1 MYQALY
7 RSRRPEV
14 FSEVLGQKHI
24 IKILKHQIET
34 DTVSH
39 AYLFCGTRG
48 TGKTTVA
55 RLLAKAVNCTSKGER
70 PCGRCPNC
78 EAIARG
84 SFMDV
89 IEIDA
94 ASNNGVENIRELR
107 ESVKYPPQAGS
118 KKVYIVD
125 EDHMLSSGAFNALL
139 KTLEE
144 PPENVIFILCTTE
157 PQKLPQTIL
166 SRCMRLDF
174 KRVPQDILAA
184 DMRAIADQRGVSISE
199 GAIRLLAAN
208 ADGSVRDGLSILDQ
222 VLASGDKEIDR
233 DKVLEYLGTVGTEFF
248 TELTELVS
256 QRNTGEA
263 LALLDKALSDGKDA
277 KQLMKDWN
285 AHYRNLMITKF
296 MRDPEDLLNMSEDN
310 IKKVREQSAHISF
323 EEIEEAIRKVQMG
336 PQKKSKVVSD
346 EEKRLTA
353 YHEAGHAV
361 VSRALPKHM
370 EVHEVTIIPR
380 GMAGGYTMYLP
391 EDDNLF
397 ETKQEMF
404 NHVVVSMGGR
414 VAEKLKLDDISIG
427 ASGDIKQATSIAT
440 DMVTKYGFSSELGNV
455 NYGGDGEVF
464 LGAELAT
471 HKAYSEETA
480 AKIDEEIRRIIN
492 EATELA
498 EKILTE
504 HDDVLERV
512 AQALLLLETIDG
524 QQFEDLFTGKVTPEE
539 LKAER
544 DRLDKEKKLKN
555 KQEAEETERILEE
568 KAEIERRNA
577 EMAMHSE
584 EGFIQE
590 DDSDIRERE

>member
-125 EDHMLSSGAFNALL
+125 EVHMLSSGAFNALL

-184 DMRAIADQRGVSISE
+184 DMREIADQRGVSISE

-323 EEIEEAIRKVQMG
+323 EEIEEAIRRISKTINDARWSTQPRILLELDIVALSGAKGRYVPVEEPFSRSEPVVTEAPRPKVEVPVERPVERPEAMA
-336 PQKKSKVVSD
+336 
-346 EEKRLTA
+346 EK
-353 YHEAGHAV
+353 
-361 VSRALPKHM
+361 P
-370 EVHEVTIIPR
+370 
-380 GMAGGYTMYLP
+380 
-391 EDDNLF
+391 
-397 ETKQEMF
+397 
-404 NHVVVSMGGR
+404 
-414 VAEKLKLDDISIG
+414 VAEPK
-427 ASGDIKQATSIAT
+427 
-440 DMVTKYGFSSELGNV
+440 EP
-455 NYGGDGEVF
+455 E
-464 LGAELAT
+464 AEAEEPMT
-471 HKAYSEETA
+471 EAKESKETA
-480 AKIDEEIRRIIN
+480 AGPQPEEPSREAGDEPNSEPAAATEAPSQEDGRVNDLNRLWEEIMDEGETTGGSFNLIRSWTRLKGLRQNTYTIAV
-492 EATELA
+492 ATEFA
-498 EKILTE
+498 AKYVREKL
-504 HDDVLERV
+504 D
-512 AQALLLLETIDG
+512 TID
-524 QQFEDLFTGKVTPEE
+524 KIVSSV
-539 LKAER
+539 LKRSLRGSVVVE
-544 DRLDKEKKLKN
+544 N
-555 KQEAEETERILEE
+555 LEE
-568 KAEIERRNA
+568 VKKEQEPGTDYAKEIRDA
-577 EMAMHSE
+577 I
-584 EGFIQE
+584 GIDIKLE
-590 DDSDIRERE
+590 D

>member
-125 EDHMLSSGAFNALL
+125 EVHMLSSGAFNALL

-323 EEIEEAIRKVQMG
+323 EEIEEAIRRISKTINDARWSTQPRILLELDIVALSGAKGRFVPVEEPVFRPEPVVTEAPRPKVET
-336 PQKKSKVVSD
+336 PVERPVERP
-346 EEKRLTA
+346 EEMP
-353 YHEAGHAV
+353 EA
-361 VSRALPKHM
+361 
-370 EVHEVTIIPR
+370 
-380 GMAGGYTMYLP
+380 MAEKP
-391 EDDNLF
+391 
-397 ETKQEMF
+397 
-404 NHVVVSMGGR
+404 
-414 VAEKLKLDDISIG
+414 VAESREP
-427 ASGDIKQATSIAT
+427 
-440 DMVTKYGFSSELGNV
+440 V
-455 NYGGDGEVF
+455 
-464 LGAELAT
+464 AES
-471 HKAYSEETA
+471 KE
-480 AKIDEEIRRIIN
+480 
-492 EATELA
+492 
-498 EKILTE
+498 
-504 HDDVLERV
+504 
-512 AQALLLLETIDG
+512 
-524 QQFEDLFTGKVTPEE
+524 PES
-539 LKAER
+539 
-544 DRLDKEKKLKN
+544 
-555 KQEAEETERILEE
+555 EAEEPMAEAKEPEGTATGPQPEPSREAGNESNSEPAAATEAPSQEDGRSNDLNRLWEEIMDEGETTGGSFNLIRSWTRLKGLRQNTYTIAVATEFAAKYVREKLDTIDKIVSSVLKRSLRGSVVVENLEE
-568 KAEIERRNA
+568 VKKEQEPGTDYAKEIRDA
-577 EMAMHSE
+577 I
-584 EGFIQE
+584 GIDIKLE
-590 DDSDIRERE
+590 D

>member
-125 EDHMLSSGAFNALL
+125 EVHMLSSGAFNALL

-184 DMRAIADQRGVSISE
+184 DMREIADQRGVSISE

-323 EEIEEAIRKVQMG
+323 EEIEEAIRRI
-336 PQKKSKVVSD
+336 SKTINDARWSTQPRILLELDIVALSGAKGRYVPV
-346 EEKRLTA
+346 EEP
-353 YHEAGHAV
+353 
-361 VSRALPKHM
+361 VSRPEPVVTEAPRPKV
-370 EVHEVTIIPR
+370 ETPVERPEER
-380 GMAGGYTMYLP
+380 PEAMAEKP
-391 EDDNLF
+391 
-397 ETKQEMF
+397 
-404 NHVVVSMGGR
+404 
-414 VAEKLKLDDISIG
+414 VAESMEPVAEFVL
-427 ASGDIKQATSIAT
+427 A
-440 DMVTKYGFSSELGNV
+440 
-455 NYGGDGEVF
+455 DGEKAVAVYEYCN
-464 LGAELAT
+464 LHGLWKKEL
-471 HKAYSEETA
+471 
-480 AKIDEEIRRIIN
+480 
-492 EATELA
+492 
-498 EKILTE
+498 
-504 HDDVLERV
+504 
-512 AQALLLLETIDG
+512 
-524 QQFEDLFTGKVTPEE
+524 
-539 LKAER
+539 
-544 DRLDKEKKLKN
+544 
-555 KQEAEETERILEE
+555 
-568 KAEIERRNA
+568 
-577 EMAMHSE
+577 
-584 EGFIQE
+584 
-590 DDSDIRERE
+590 